1 MEHSNHTEGLKK
13 SAIYGAIWKFM
24 ERISAKTVTL
34 VVSIVLARL
43 LTPEDY
49 APIGIIT
56 IFFAFCNVFITG
68 GMTSSLVRKKNADSD
83 DYSTVLILNLAM
95 AAGFYCMMFMLAP
108 WIARVYHKDILLPAT
123 RIMGLSLFIN
133 ALKAVLSAYTSSN
146 LQFQKFFFSTII
158 GTLVSAVVGIVMAIK
173 GFGVWALLAQEM
185 TNSIMDTLIL
195 FISTR
200 LRITW
205 CFSRDKMKEHFHYG
219 WKIMSSST
227 ISVIYKQLNPLI
239 VGIRF
244 SPMDLSFYN
253 KGSSFPELIN
263 STISD
268 TLSSVLLPVMS
279 KVQDNREDVLNITRR
294 YIKTASYLIF
304 PVMVGLFAVS
314 ETLVELLLTEKWLP
328 AVPYIQIFAF
338 SYMFNLIQIGNLQA
352 IKAIGRSDLVL
363 ILEIITKSLSFAV
376 IAVFVFFSR
385 SAEELALSAVV
396 CTVISIM
403 VNTYPNRKLIGYSF
417 HNQIKDFLPNFLLS
431 IGMGVPVFLLGK
443 LNLSSFP
450 LMLLQILAGV
460 VLYIALSIITRNNDY
475 RYLLQF
481 LQKFLKRG

>member
-1 MEHSNHTEGLKK
+1 MDKSNHTEGLKK
-13 SAIYGAIWKFM
+13 SAIHGAIWKFM
-24 ERISAKTVTL
+24 ERISAKAVTL

-56 IFFAFCNVFITG
+56 VFFAFCSVFITG
-68 GMTSSLVRKKNADSD
+68 GMTSSLVRKKDADNA
-83 DYSTVLILNLAM
+83 DYSTVLILNLVM
-95 AAGFYCMMFMLAP
+95 ATGFYCIMFMLAP
-108 WIARVYHKDILLPAT
+108 WLARVYHKYILLPAT

-158 GTLVSAVVGIVMAIK
+158 GTVFSAVVGIVMAIK

-185 TNSIMDTLIL
+185 TNSILDTLIL
-195 FISTR
+195 FITTR
-200 LRITW
+200 MKITW
-205 CFSRDKMKEHFHYG
+205 CFSSDKMKEHFHYG

-227 ISVIYKQLNPLI
+227 ISVIYKQLNPLVI
-239 VGIRF
+239 GIRF

-253 KGSSFPELIN
+253 KGNSFPELIN
-263 STISD
+263 ATISD
-268 TLSSVLLPVMS
+268 TLSFVLLPVMS

-304 PVMVGLFAVS
+304 PIMVGLFAVA

-328 AVPYIQIFAF
+328 AVPYIHIFAF

-376 IAVFVFFSR
+376 IAAFVFLSR
-385 SAEELALSAVV
+385 SAEELVLSSIV
-396 CTVISIM
+396 CAVISIM
-403 VNTYPNRKLIGYSF
+403 VYTYPNRKLIGYSVR
-417 HNQIKDFLPNFLLS
+417 NQMQDFLPNLLLS
-431 IGMGVPVFLLGK
+431 VGMGIPVFLIGK
-443 LNLSSFP
+443 LNLTSFP
-450 LMLLQILAGV
+450 LMFLQILVGV
-460 VLYIALSIITRNNDY
+460 VLYLALSIITKNENY
-475 RYLLQF
+475 KYLL
-481 LQKFLKRG
+481 KFVKNH